1 MRKKVSMRKLILVTA
16 LCLFLPC
23 SFAGIKDC
31 DTSDSIIF
39 NCSGAGLTAIP
50 SDEDIPKHFETLD
63 LSNNYITNISHL
75 NFPSIN
81 VITLLLANNQI
92 NNIQTEAFKQMKHLI
107 TLDLSGN
114 KLEGHSIME
123 QKFYELNR
131 LKVLNMERNPLQ
143 FILKGAFS
151 FTELPILRHL
161 DLSHCEI
168 NEIYEDAFALTDLVS
183 LDLSWNKLETINPD
197 SYHMLHE
204 LKTLDLS
211 HNRLTVLDQIPSLF
225 KISVLN
231 LDNNE
236 ISNVS
241 IKDEVWVLA
250 DSLEYL
256 YLRNNDIMRF
266 TADSIPWDLDTIK
279 GIYLDK
285 NPIHCDCGMKWAVK
299 DEDLQRTNFTIPCT
313 FPSKHQGKNLI
324 TIPPDEL
331 TCGTPAYKIFLL
343 IGLSFVVVL
352 CFMIL
357 IVFIVRRRKSKKFP
371 KQQTKTV
378 RGTNYTAVYTKDED
392 DIRVHISDEK
402 SLLSD
407 KGTEFDV

>member
-23 SFAGIKDC
+23 SLAGIKDC

-285 NPIHCDCGMKWAVK
+285 NPIHCDCRMKWAVK
-299 DEDLQRTNFTIPCT
+299 DEDLQRTNFTIP
-313 FPSKHQGKNLI
+313 
-324 TIPPDEL
+324 
-331 TCGTPAYKIFLL
+331 
-343 IGLSFVVVL
+343 
-352 CFMIL
+352 
-357 IVFIVRRRKSKKFP
+357 
-371 KQQTKTV
+371 
-378 RGTNYTAVYTKDED
+378 
-392 DIRVHISDEK
+392 
-402 SLLSD
+402 
-407 KGTEFDV
+407 